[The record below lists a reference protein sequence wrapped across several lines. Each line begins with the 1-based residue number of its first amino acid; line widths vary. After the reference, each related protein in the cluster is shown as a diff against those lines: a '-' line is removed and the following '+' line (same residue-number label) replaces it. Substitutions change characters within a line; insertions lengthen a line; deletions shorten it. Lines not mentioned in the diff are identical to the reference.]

1 MPKFTR
7 YILIFVVLIG
17 LFSNLLTNNRPL
29 WCQVNGE
36 NWWPAFSLDR
46 EPELMVYE
54 SENSWVTIPSQQRL
68 MPPNPY
74 SADLYSSDRKL
85 PPFSGGL
92 SGWHWL
98 GTDENGRDV
107 LAGIISGT
115 RTAMITGLL
124 AMLVSLFFGGALG
137 SIAGYWGDSGFK
149 SRLGALI
156 TLFLGL
162 LVAVFYIF
170 LSANSVFEEQ
180 GLSFFQAFL
189 LLLGVLFASVVLGQ
203 LLSRIPFLDK
213 KITLPLDLIVMR
225 LAEIFEATPVLVL
238 LLVLGSMLPHRTL
251 NNMVALIGF
260 LSWPGTA
267 RLLRSELLRIRQM
280 EYIRSA
286 RYLGIPE
293 WQILW
298 RHTLPNAIR
307 PVTVAFAAGAA
318 SAVLLEAGLS
328 FLGMSSSDIT
338 IVTWGK
344 MLQTARENIQLWWV
358 WVPPGIM
365 ICLIVIALFEW
376 GEKINK

>member
-7 YILIFVVLIG
+7 YILAFVVLIG
-17 LFSNLLTNNRPL
+17 LLGNLITNNRPL

-36 NWWPAFSLDR
+36 NWWPAFSSDR
-46 EPELMVYE
+46 EPELMPYE
-54 SENSWVTIPSQQRL
+54 SENSWTTIPGHQRL

-74 SADLYSSDRKL
+74 SAAIHSTDRKL
-85 PPFSGGL
+85 KPFSGGTT
-92 SGWHWL
+92 GWHWL

-107 LAGIISGT
+107 LAGLISGT
-115 RTAMITGLL
+115 RTAMITVFL
-124 AMLVSLFFGGALG
+124 AMLVALLFGGSLG
-137 SIAGYWGDSGFK
+137 SIAGYWGDTGFQ
-149 SRLGALI
+149 SRIGGVLSVL
-156 TLFLGL
+156 LGL
-162 LVAVFYIF
+162 LVAIFYIF
-170 LSANSVFEEQ
+170 LSANSVFEEH
-180 GLSFFQAFL
+180 GLSLFQAL
-189 LLLGVLFASVVLGQ
+189 LLFLGILFTSVLLGQ
-203 LLSRIPFLDK
+203 LISKIPFLDK

-267 RLLRSELLRIRQM
+267 RLLRSELLRIRQL

-328 FLGMSSSDIT
+328 FLGMSSNDIT

-358 WVPPGIM
+358 WGPPGVI
-365 ICLIVIALFEW
+365 ISLIVVALFEW

>member
-1 MPKFTR
+1 M
-7 YILIFVVLIG
+7 L
-17 LFSNLLTNNRPL
+17 
-29 WCQVNGE
+29 
-36 NWWPAFSLDR
+36 
-46 EPELMVYE
+46 YE
-54 SENSWVTIPSQQRL
+54 SENSWSSIPDHQRV

-74 SADLYSSDRKL
+74 SSSIYSADRKL
-85 PPFSGGL
+85 PPLSGGS

-115 RTAMITGLL
+115 RTATVTGFL
-124 AMLVSLFFGGALG
+124 AMLVALLFGGTLG
-137 SIAGYWGDSGFK
+137 SMAGYWGDAGLQT
-149 SRLGALI
+149 RLGGVIAVVV
-156 TLFLGL
+156 GL
-162 LVAVFYIF
+162 WVAVFYVFI
-170 LSANSVFEEQ
+170 SANSIFLEE
-180 GLSFFQAFL
+180 GLPLWQAVL
-189 LLLGVLFASVVLGQ
+189 LFMGMLLVSVPAGRLISLFP
-203 LLSRIPFLDK
+203 LLSKKVTIPV
-213 KITLPLDLIVMR
+213 DLIVMR
-225 LAEIFEATPVLVL
+225 LAEIFEATPMLVL

-307 PVTVAFAAGAA
+307 PVSVAFAAGAA
-318 SAVLLEAGLS
+318 NAVLLEAGLS
-328 FLGMSSSDIT
+328 FLGMSSNDIT

-358 WVPPGIM
+358 WLPPGIM
-365 ICLIVIALFEW
+365 ISLITVALFEW
-376 GEKINK
+376 GEQINK